1 MRHSKTTKKL
11 GRTKSHR
18 EAMIKNL
25 IRSLIIHER
34 IKTTINK
41 AKLAKR
47 YVERLI
53 RFTKNKSV
61 AGNRILFQY
70 LQDRSLVKHLTD
82 DIGPRFQNH
91 NGGYTRILRLG
102 TRPGDSAEMVLLEL
116 VIKKPKTTET
126 KRKSAP
132 TKKEPD
138 KK

>member
-1 MRHSKTTKKL
+1 LRHSKTTKKL

-18 EAMIKNL
+18 EALIRNL

-34 IKTTINK
+34 IRTTIAK
-41 AKLAKR
+41 AKLVKR
-47 YVERLI
+47 HAERII
-53 RFTKNKSV
+53 RFARDNSV
-61 AGNRILFQY
+61 AGNRIIFQY
-70 LQDRSLVKHLTD
+70 LQDRSLVKHLTN

-91 NGGYTRILRLG
+91 NGGYTKILKLG
-102 TRPGDSAEMVLLEL
+102 TRPGDSAEMALLEL

-132 TKKEPD
+132 TKKESD

>member
-53 RFTKNKSV
+53 RFAQNKSV

-70 LQDRSLVKHLTD
+70 LQNRSLVKQLTD

-116 VIKKPKTTET
+116 VIKKQKTTET
-126 KRKSAP
+126 KHKSAP